1 MPRIWS
7 QALNFYK
14 TFSVLHI
21 IGQMST
27 AKVSRAKSR
36 ACGRGP
42 PGEEKNLACGLL
54 PVDVACG
61 LWCVLVGGTHPIF
74 LFLLEGWWNTTNPL
88 AIPAQEFFTLADVGL
103 R

>member
-1 MPRIWS
+1 
-7 QALNFYK
+7 L
-14 TFSVLHI
+14 
-21 IGQMST
+21 
-27 AKVSRAKSR
+27 
-36 ACGRGP
+36 
-42 PGEEKNLACGLL
+42 
-54 PVDVACG
+54 ACG

>member
-1 MPRIWS
+1 M
-7 QALNFYK
+7 
-14 TFSVLHI
+14 
-21 IGQMST
+21 
-27 AKVSRAKSR
+27 AKVSRPKRR
-36 ACGRGP
+36 ACGRDP
-42 PGEEKNLACGLL
+42 PGGGKKFGLL

>member
-1 MPRIWS
+1 
-7 QALNFYK
+7 
-14 TFSVLHI
+14 
-21 IGQMST
+21 MST
-27 AKVSRAKSR
+27 AKMSRLERR
-36 ACGRGP
+36 ACGRDP
-42 PGEEKNLACGLL
+42 PGGGKNLACCLW

>member
-1 MPRIWS
+1 MS
-7 QALNFYK
+7 KVNGQ
-14 TFSVLHI
+14 SVAA
-21 IGQMST
+21 QE
-27 AKVSRAKSR
+27 KSLWAGPTR
-36 ACGRGP
+36 GR
-42 PGEEKNLACGLL
+42 KKFGLL